1 MIVNFSKFWWF
12 GSDESYGRWIFDS
25 KGRLKTDFQTAFL
38 VISCA
43 YLPGTTPMRCF
54 SEVFACLNNE
64 A

>member
-1 MIVNFSKFWWF
+1 MVFLQ
-12 GSDESYGRWIFDS
+12 
-25 KGRLKTDFQTAFL
+25 KGRLKTDFQTAFQFQ

>member
-1 MIVNFSKFWWF
+1 MNRMGDGFLTERPSEN
-12 GSDESYGRWIFDS
+12 G
-25 KGRLKTDFQTAFL
+25 FQTAFQ

-43 YLPGTTPMRCF
+43 YLPGTTSMRCF

>member
-1 MIVNFSKFWWF
+1 MADLRFMMCFN
-12 GSDESYGRWIFDS
+12 G
-25 KGRLKTDFQTAFL
+25 KGRLKTEFQTAFQ
-38 VISCA
+38 VIFCI

>member
-1 MIVNFSKFWWF
+1 MMCFNRK
-12 GSDESYGRWIFDS
+12 D
-25 KGRLKTDFQTAFL
+25 RLKTEFQTVFQ

-43 YLPGTTPMRCF
+43 YLLGTTPMRCF

>member
-1 MIVNFSKFWWF
+1 MADLRFMMCLN
-12 GSDESYGRWIFDS
+12 E
-25 KGRLKTDFQTAFL
+25 KGRLKTDFQTAFQ